1 MGDLIIYNSFLFSKS
16 KNVQKVLRLF
26 AIISLTI
33 TILASTFG
41 ILYATSDKLPNS
53 FDIMPTDDPLPS
65 WKNTPIKNTIISF
78 VKNVSDNNNSQYFVP
93 VNERIAV
100 FDNDGTLWSEKP
112 IYFEGFFAFERV
124 PAVVKA
130 NPELADKSPFK
141 QILAKNYTGLRNMTL
156 TDILDLVT
164 TTHGN
169 ITQTDFNYLVK
180 EWAATARHP
189 ETGMRYIDMIYQ
201 PMLELMRFL
210 EFNGFKNFIVSGG
223 GIDFMRNALS
233 SVYDIPPEKIIGSF
247 PNYTFINNVSN
258 DPLFVRS
265 HNKSFLVR
273 EPIIISINN
282 EYEKPVNIQLFT
294 GQIPILAA
302 GNSDG
307 DLQMMEYVA
316 DSNKPGKSLN
326 LLIHHDD
333 ALREFS
339 YDKGAEEAL
348 LEFQDR
354 GWNIVSMENDFA
366 YVYPSDKNVTNV
378 H

>member
-1 MGDLIIYNSFLFSKS
+1 MQKILWLFTIIFLT
-16 KNVQKVLRLF
+16 
-26 AIISLTI
+26 LTI
-33 TILASTFG
+33 HEST
-41 ILYATSDKLPNS
+41 LDSSYATSDNVS
-53 FDIMPTDDPLPS
+53 SSSSVATTNDPLPS
-65 WKNTPIKNTIISF
+65 WQNNTIKDTIISF
-78 VKNVSDNNNSQYFVP
+78 VKNVSDENNTHYFVP
-93 VNERIAV
+93 VTERIAV

-112 IYFEGFFAFERV
+112 IYFEGFFALERV
-124 PAVVKA
+124 PEVVNA
-130 NPELADKSPFK
+130 NPELAEKSPFN
-141 QILAKNYTGLRNMTL
+141 QILNENYTGLRNITIN
-156 TDILDLVT
+156 DILDLVT

-169 ITQTDFNYLVK
+169 MTQKEFNYLVK

-189 ETGMRYIDMIYQ
+189 ETGMRYVDMIYQ
-201 PMLELMRFL
+201 PMLELLRFL
-210 EFNGFKNFIVSGG
+210 EMNGFKNFIVSGG

-233 SVYDIPPEKIIGSF
+233 SVYDLPPDNIIGSF
-247 PNYTFINNVSN
+247 PNYTFINNVSS
-258 DPLFVRS
+258 DSLFLQNN
-265 HNKSFLVR
+265 NKSFLVR
-273 EPIIISINN
+273 EPIIVSINN

-294 GQIPILAA
+294 GQIPIIAA

-316 DSNKPGKSLN
+316 DSNQPGKSLN

-339 YDKGAEEAL
+339 YDKGAELAL

-354 GWNIVSMENDFA
+354 GWNIVSIKNDFK